1 MIESERK
8 GRPWAVTRSRTILRR
23 RVTRPVRPS
32 GAPRPGTIAGSFGAD
47 LTDED
52 IAAIEASEMEPG
64 FEHLN
69 AEIDDV

>member
-1 MIESERK
+1 MGCHPKQNNSPPAGDQTGSAERSPAA
-8 GRPWAVTRSRTILRR
+8 GDDRRAVRT
-23 RVTRPVRPS
+23 
-32 GAPRPGTIAGSFGAD
+32 AD